1 MHKVGVMIM
10 GKMKESPKKVKEIIL
25 EVEGKTKMINILEYL
40 LEMGKI
46 ENYNYELSLEKNGQ
60 PISDTSNISQALKY
74 ATPVNGV
81 LKLYLY

>member
-1 MHKVGVMIM
+1 M